1 MADEAP
7 AHALAVIRAKLSG
20 TWALRQ
26 LVAGRSDALFLAF
39 SSVNGFFG
47 GFSSA
52 AYSAGNAYLD
62 ASADAEQ
69 RRGAPAASFAWSL
82 WDNVGMSRSYA
93 MKDLSRARGY
103 VPIGMSE
110 GHASFRAALGSA
122 QGHVLIGVDLASPHM
137 RRFAEAPP
145 QPVQQIVVTIRG
157 EASKSVERLAA
168 LRLQDDFG
176 HDLAADIHR
185 EAHGAGASGAA
196 QHPTEA
202 PLTGLEREIARIWQ
216 QVLRVDAV
224 DLDGN
229 FFEMG
234 GTSLLMAQAHRRM
247 KDVSGAQ
254 LVMTDLF
261 RYPTVRAVC
270 RYLTANGHAESATQV
285 DRERG
290 RRRREILRRPLRR
303 GN

>member
-1 MADEAP
+1 MLADDP
-7 AHALAVIRAKLSG
+7 RRSSSG

-62 ASADAEQ
+62 ASADAER

-103 VPIGMSE
+103 LPIGMSE

-176 HDLAADIHR
+176 HDIAADIHTR
-185 EAHGAGASGAA
+185 GARRRRVRRG

-202 PLTGLEREIARIWQ
+202 PLTDLERAIARIWQ

-224 DLDGN
+224 DLDSN
-229 FFEMG
+229 FFEWVARRC
-234 GTSLLMAQAHRRM
+234 SMAQAYRRM
-247 KDVSGAQ
+247 KDVPGPACHDRFVPVS
-254 LVMTDLF
+254 D
-261 RYPTVRAVC
+261 RARGLPLLDGQRPCRVC
-270 RYLTANGHAESATQV
+270 RARD